1 MATSLHA
8 SLFSTFRRPCRLG
21 GLLLG
26 VAVLLTTA
34 PCAAQGAPP
43 EEQIAGA
50 LLPAPEELRAGATV
64 LGYDAGG
71 HLVTLREGT
80 NDLICLADQPGDDRF
95 HAACYHAAL
104 EPYMAR
110 GRELKAQGVD
120 AQESFRIRHA
130 EADAGTLPMPSEP
143 AAVYNVALALET
155 FDPAT
160 ATVTLYAVYMPY
172 ATQTSTGLPERPGPP
187 GTPWIMRPGTAS
199 AHIMLV
205 PPRQ

>member
-1 MATSLHA
+1 MATPLLSSMWISRL
-8 SLFSTFRRPCRLG
+8 RPPHVG

-26 VAVLLTTA
+26 VAVLLTSV

-43 EEQIAGA
+43 EDQIAGA
-50 LLPAPEELRAGATV
+50 LLPAPEALRAGATV
-64 LGYDAGG
+64 LGYDAVGA
-71 HLVTLREGT
+71 LVTLREGT
-80 NDLICLADQPGDDRF
+80 NDLICLADLPGDDRF

-143 AAVYNVALALET
+143 AAVYNVALSLET

-172 ATQTSTGLPERPGPP
+172 ATQSSTGLPERPGPP